1 MDPDDF
7 EEFVEAALKQQQQ
20 QPQPQQK
27 VIVQRNSPPIL
38 FPGGGPLTL
47 NATSSLLVPNSS
59 PIQAQPAPPQ
69 QLSFGN
75 VAATV
80 GGSSLVDATSVIVLN
95 KDSSLAPMTIPI
107 NVVTA
112 AVDQSQQQQPS
123 SQFMQKV
130 VMAAAAAGPSGPGS
144 VQLMPAGTMKTLQQ
158 KMQTPGFKLQ
168 IGNTNIMSLQ
178 QKLITTTPIV
188 NPHLQQQQPPQ
199 LSAQPA
205 HVVGPPTV
213 TMIQSSPSP
222 SNPPTLTL
230 PGPVGRLPSSIKI
243 LKPIAPK
250 PVINYTST
258 VIKPA
263 QTQEVAN
270 SGAAAATAGAG
281 TGGPSSV
288 CHHVL
293 PFGTTIKVTA
303 GNEQLPML
311 KGQQLIQAAASLQ
324 QSQLQPGPPPLPQL
338 VPTQPQSPQTT
349 QLLKQI
355 RPASPAAA
363 TIVPQQ
369 SAVLSPNNQN
379 KVIINKI
386 LYKPADSQVAASR
399 IVSTG
404 NGTPPLSPVSM
415 PDLKRKIII
424 SGPQPSAV
432 SQRQIVQSS
441 NAVSLPRIDHLPTN
455 VQAVLNSCTN
465 NSSITVTPLVTPVAA
480 PVKEPEPPQS
490 TQPEPTSDVVQIASN
505 STVGDA
511 SEEEVSSTTTEQ
523 LLISAGVLQSQ
534 ETLNSSD
541 LVISAEEDDDD
552 EEVEQEEMLQKIV
565 NEEER
570 PKTPVEQEVTLEDLL
585 NEQIKSPRLQK
596 RANSE
601 YQQAPVAVPTR
612 RLSEPIQQ
620 EVVPEVPPEDEIPP
634 MPKPL
639 SVIKKSGRSS
649 SVSRRSSSTKTIHS
663 SLLCSEKFEMSSDES
678 RSIKTSASSL
688 HTISPP
694 KKEETSSESP
704 PAYDQDKL
712 QTAIQNYKKS
722 MGGGGKKSR
731 SESRSVKG
739 GGDAKDEDKDDK
751 EFMDGDIGSTPSDLI
766 KWDDGIGYIKNS
778 YLHFQFNQYGLV
790 EPMETKE
797 YLKHVKTNVYESVK
811 DPLQTRI
818 TASGRNKRKVL
829 ASEMSYRCRGCK
841 CRGTASEFA
850 TPDYCS
856 VACMKQTKNEP
867 LLTSIARSKKLQRK
881 GVASSES
888 ESAVSNN
895 TPLPTSDDDS
905 LASSLNFTN
914 AFKEKNII
922 PKREPA
928 PEPEPKFAWESYLA
942 HTKGTPSPLNLFVN
956 PYPSGTN
963 KFRPGMKLEAIDP
976 ENNSLFCVCTIMEV
990 RGYRMQLTFDGY
1002 SRDYD
1007 FWVNADSLDI
1017 FPPGWCRKTGRVL
1030 QPPKGYD
1037 ENFRWLE
1044 YLTKTRSMAASRYLF
1059 AHLNATQSDSD
1070 KNKFEV
1076 GMSLEADD
1084 LKKSGKVCVASVTD
1098 KIDNRILVHFDGWDE
1113 RYDYWVDIRSPYIHH
1128 INWHQENG
1136 YSITAPPDWTKGDFD
1151 WAKYIRIKSRRI
1163 GRPIIPAD
1171 KTLFE
1176 TREPM
1181 NFRPDMKLEVVDRKN
1196 QMLIRPATVIE
1207 TDGYEIKVC
1216 FDGWPNFYS
1225 FWIEDDSPDIHP
1237 MNWCKRT
1244 AHPIEFP
1251 PNYRPASIKS
1261 TCEIPFCLG
1270 QGNAKFL
1277 SHRNHTRVG
1286 ECPYRTNNWLLEDRK
1301 QLRVTHE
1308 QIVTTNGHDPSPESA
1323 APPPTTPT
1331 AGAIQS
1337 DVPPPK
1343 KIKKELDDSTPAALP
1358 VTRSSPAVLV
1368 GGSQQE
1374 PPTSSTFTTTNAALD
1389 PLVKTA
1395 LPVITDFGP
1404 RLKQSYRLWKA
1415 SSRIL
1420 DRCTD
1425 GMSEYDRNPLRWSVD
1440 EVATYVERFPGC
1452 GLVGGQIREEQIN
1465 GAAFLSLTQDDLV
1478 KYLDVKLGPAIK
1490 LYNRIIHL
1498 RLEVEKHFLKF

>member
-1 MDPDDF
+1 MDPDEF
-7 EEFVEAALKQQQQ
+7 EEFVGAALAQQS
-20 QPQPQQK
+20 QPPQQK
-27 VIVQRNSPPIL
+27 VIVQRNSPIL

-59 PIQAQPAPPQ
+59 VQPPP
-69 QLSFGN
+69 QLSFGT
-75 VAATV
+75 AAV
-80 GGSSLVDATSVIVLN
+80 GPSLVDATSVIVLN
-95 KDSSLAPMTIPI
+95 KDSLSTPMAIPI

-112 AVDQSQQQQPS
+112 AEQSHQPS

-130 VMAAAAAGPSGPGS
+130 VMAAGTGAGS
-144 VQLMPAGTMKTLQQ
+144 VQLMPAGTMKSLQQ

-178 QKLITTTPIV
+178 QKLITTSPVI
-188 NPHLQQQQPPQ
+188 NQQQQQLTVPAPQ
-199 LSAQPA
+199 Q
-205 HVVGPPTV
+205 V
-213 TMIQSSPSP
+213 TMIQASTSSS

-230 PGPVGRLPSSIKI
+230 PGPAGRLPSSIKI

-263 QTQEVAN
+263 QPQEVVAAN
-270 SGAAAATAGAG
+270 SGNTAAGAAAGS
-281 TGGPSSV
+281 PSSV

-324 QSQLQPGPPPLPQL
+324 QAQQGPPLPQL
-338 VPTQPQSPQTT
+338 VPTQPQSPQTA

-363 TIVPQQ
+363 VASTVVPQQ
-369 SAVLSPNNQN
+369 GAVLSPNQN

-386 LYKPADSQVAASR
+386 YYKPADGQVASR
-399 IVSTG
+399 IVS
-404 NGTPPLSPVSM
+404 TPPLSPVSM

-424 SGPQPSAV
+424 SAPQGG
-432 SQRQIVQSS
+432 QRQRMPSPSSNQIIVQSS
-441 NAVSLPRIDHLPTN
+441 SSVPLPRIDHLPTS

-480 PVKEPEPPQS
+480 VTVEEVPLEQS
-490 TQPEPTSDVVQIASN
+490 SEVVQLASN
-505 STVGDA
+505 STMGDV
-511 SEEEVSSTTTEQ
+511 SEAEVSSTTSEQ
-523 LLISAGVLQSQ
+523 LLIAAGGVVESQ
-534 ETLNSSD
+534 ESFNSSD
-541 LVISAEEDDDD
+541 LVISTESMEEDVAEEVAEQQEEEEDDEE
-552 EEVEQEEMLQKIV
+552 EEVEETVLQKIV

-570 PKTPVEQEVTLEDLL
+570 PKTPDEQEVTLEDLL

-601 YQQAPVAVPTR
+601 YQQAPVVAPAR
-612 RLSEPIQQ
+612 RLSEPLQQ
-620 EVVPEVPPEDEIPP
+620 EVAPDVPPEDEIPP

-739 GGDAKDEDKDDK
+739 GGDAKDEDKEDK
-751 EFMDGDIGSTPSDLI
+751 DFVDGDIGSTPSDLI

-778 YLHFQFNQYGLV
+778 YLHFQFNQFGLV

-818 TASGRNKRKVL
+818 TTSGKNKRKL
-829 ASEMSYRCRGCK
+829 NPSDGSYKCRGCK
-841 CRGTASEFA
+841 CRGTAREFA

-867 LLTSIARSKKLQRK
+867 LLSSIARSKKLQRK

-888 ESAVSNN
+888 ESALSTQ

-914 AFKEKNII
+914 AFKEKNLI
-922 PKREPA
+922 PKREPQTD
-928 PEPEPKFAWESYLA
+928 PEPKFAWESYLA
-942 HTKGTPSPLNLFVN
+942 QTKGTPSPLNLFVN
-956 PYPSGTN
+956 PYPTGTN

-1059 AHLNATQSDSD
+1059 GHLNGTQSEGT
-1070 KNKFEV
+1070 NKFEV

-1176 TREPM
+1176 TRDPM
-1181 NFRPDMKLEVVDRKN
+1181 NFRPEMKLEVVDRKN

-1277 SHRNHTRVG
+1277 SHRNHTKVG

-1308 QIVTTNGHDPSPESA
+1308 QIVTTNGHDPSPEVA
-1323 APPPTTPT
+1323 APPP
-1331 AGAIQS
+1331 AGAIQP
-1337 DVPPPK
+1337 DVPAPK
-1343 KIKKELDDSTPAALP
+1343 KIKKELDEPSPVLP
-1358 VTRSSPAVLV
+1358 VSRSSPAVLAAKPT
-1368 GGSQQE
+1368 QE
-1374 PPTSSTFTTTNAALD
+1374 PPTSAPTTTTSAALD
-1389 PLVKTA
+1389 PLVRTA
-1395 LPVITDFGP
+1395 LPVISDFGP

-1425 GMSEYDRNPLRWSVD
+1425 GLSEYDRNPLRWSVD
-1440 EVATYVERFPGC
+1440 EVASYVERFPGC
-1452 GLVGGQIREEQIN
+1452 GLVASQIRDEQIN